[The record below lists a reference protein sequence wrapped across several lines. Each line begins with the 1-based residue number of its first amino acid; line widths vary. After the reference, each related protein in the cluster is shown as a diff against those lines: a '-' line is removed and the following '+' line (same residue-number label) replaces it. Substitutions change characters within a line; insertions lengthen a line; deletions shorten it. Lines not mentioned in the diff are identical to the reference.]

1 MASVIYGICHLWQT
15 YNCKRDYG
23 KKLYSKHII
32 KLNVS
37 SGEGTAT
44 KQCKKSHSWADKD
57 LEWYCLLID
66 VYLCSLNKFFRSLKI
81 CSYSPTFPISSWLFL
96 PPLFLSP
103 YLSFFLSPLTYIYS
117 PTFSYPPT
125 FPFSDTPPPI
135 SIPPYLFRSPILFL
149 LFSFSLLFLFP
160 PTFFLSPDF
169 FIRLI
174 IRINSL
180 PTKH

>member
-81 CSYSPTFPISSWLFL
+81 CSYSPTFP
-96 PPLFLSP
+96 
-103 YLSFFLSPLTYIYS
+103 
-117 PTFSYPPT
+117 
-125 FPFSDTPPPI
+125 FSDTPPPI